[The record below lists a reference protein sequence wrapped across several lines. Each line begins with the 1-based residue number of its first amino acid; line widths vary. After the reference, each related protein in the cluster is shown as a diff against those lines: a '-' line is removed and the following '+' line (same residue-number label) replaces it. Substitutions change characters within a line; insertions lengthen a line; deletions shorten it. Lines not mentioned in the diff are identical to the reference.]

1 MLTHVVLVCGINYF
15 DLKQETLK
23 RYWTDP
29 KLDDDEKFLRD
40 YILNRDYIDRDAD
53 RWFMCLKSCVSI
65 ASVVVKCMPMGKMCW
80 MEPLAELQSEHSSG
94 FWWKFQLCVSY
105 KLSQSDIL
113 IF

>member
-53 RWFMCLKSCVSI
+53 R
-65 ASVVVKCMPMGKMCW
+65 
-80 MEPLAELQSEHSSG
+80 
-94 FWWKFQLCVSY
+94 
-105 KLSQSDIL
+105 
-113 IF
+113 